1 MADITQK
8 IEQKTL
14 TIREAIEGAGKS
26 LSTSK
31 GAPNAFAKNIEAAG
45 LSLDDPW
52 SSLKEESFLRKL
64 NEVGTEGNF
73 VALLSVENELRRI
86 SSIGDISYPYSDVFS
101 PAGKARALELEK
113 AQQARRTKKFKG
125 VPEAKKS
132 LTALT
137 EGMSVIKDPRT
148 RAAVAFNALVP
159 LRPGEVA
166 GIKVDDIDF
175 ETGSFKESYRRV
187 NKIRNELDLPE
198 VALEIIRD
206 AAEKAQAEG
215 REYVFLDK
223 DIKDPKKATS
233 NFVNKMT
240 TGMKMPGGII
250 ERFKPFEKAMGR
262 AVAGASDIRK
272 IIPSIIASELG
283 YKTEASAIM
292 GHASFDETID
302 GMKGITRKHYVSQ
315 IITDEGTT
323 AKQALRALQNMYGEV
338 LGLSTLNEI
347 PVSMGVD
354 AAGLTTEGSA
364 RLAVIPKGSEIVG
377 TQVQGKLTDADLDLI
392 EQVREARKQ
401 ELRLQAA
408 TSEEA
413 ALQKEIAIGA
423 LDEEAERVKA
433 QKRIR
438 RQEIY
443 QEEKASR
450 LSPDGKTTQDAFT
463 PEVIE
468 KLKANGLWELFS
480 DKVEDVTEAVK
491 DIDLK
496 DVGKKTLQATGLA
509 ALGTAAYEFAR
520 DPLGTGAALATE
532 YGMEAAALAA
542 RAPAGVAAAVPMIMQ
557 PTTLASGE
565 LTPEDRMELIAT
577 EPADMLDE
585 STEDME
591 RMAIADAG
599 FVSRN
604 REPEASP
611 AQEEGFVRPRI
622 EITLD
627 DLPPERQAL
636 YK

>member
-1 MADITQK
+1 MSDITAK
-8 IEQKTL
+8 IKDQTL

-26 LSTSK
+26 LTTSK
-31 GAPNAFAKNIEAAG
+31 GAPNSFAKNIEAAG
-45 LSLDDPW
+45 LSLSDPW
-52 SSLKEESFLRKL
+52 SSVKEESFLREL
-64 NEVGTEGNF
+64 NKVGTEGNF
-73 VALLSVENELRRI
+73 VTFLTVENELRRL
-86 SSIGDISYPYSDVFS
+86 SSVGDIAYPYSDVFS
-101 PAGKARALELEK
+101 PEGKARGLKLEK

-125 VPEAKKS
+125 VPEAQKS

-137 EGMSVIKDPRT
+137 EGISVIKDPRT

-166 GIKVDDIDF
+166 GIRVDDIDF

-206 AAEKAQAEG
+206 AADKAKAEG
-215 REYVFLDK
+215 REYIFLDK
-223 DIKDPKKATS
+223 DVKDPKKATG
-233 NFVNKMT
+233 NFVNRMT
-240 TGMKMPGGII
+240 TGMKMPGGVI

-283 YKTEASAIM
+283 YTTEASAIM

-347 PVSMGVD
+347 PASMGVD
-354 AAGLTTEGSA
+354 AAGLTREGA
-364 RLAVIPKGSEIVG
+364 PRLTVIPKGSEIVG
-377 TQVQGKLTDADLDLI
+377 TQIQGTLSDADLGLMED
-392 EQVREARKQ
+392 VREARSQQLKLEATTAEKQ
-401 ELRLQAA
+401 RL
-408 TSEEA
+408 EMEA
-413 ALQKEIAIGA
+413 QMGE
-423 LDEEAERVKA
+423 LDEEAERVRA
-433 QKRIR
+433 QRRLR

-443 QEEKASR
+443 KEEKAAVTTD
-450 LSPDGKTTQDAFT
+450 SPDPKSMNDLTPELQEKLGKGGFDLDAF
-463 PEVIE
+463 
-468 KLKANGLWELFS
+468 LKG
-480 DKVEDVTEAVK
+480 
-491 DIDLK
+491 
-496 DVGKKTLQATGLA
+496 VGKKVGVA
-509 ALGTAAYEFAR
+509 ALIETGRQFVEA
-520 DPLGTGAALATE
+520 PLETGAALAQE

-542 RAPAGVAAAVPMIMQ
+542 RAPASVAAAVPMIMQ
-557 PTTLASGE
+557 PTAITGGE
-565 LTPEDRMELIAT
+565 MTPEARMEAAAM
-577 EPADMLDE
+577 EPANMLDE

-604 REPEASP
+604 REPETSP
-611 AQEEGFVRPRI
+611 APEAGF
-622 EITLD
+622 IT
-627 DLPPERQAL
+627 R
-636 YK
+636 

>member
-1 MADITQK
+1 MADITTK
-8 IEQKTL
+8 IGDQTL

-73 VALLSVENELRRI
+73 VTLLSVENELRRL
-86 SSIGDISYPYSDVFS
+86 SSVGDIAYPYSDVFS
-101 PAGKARALELEK
+101 PEGKARGLKLEK

-137 EGMSVIKDPRT
+137 EGISVIKDPRT

-166 GIKVDDIDF
+166 GIKVEDIDF

-206 AAEKAQAEG
+206 AAEKARAEG

-223 DIKDPKKATS
+223 DVKDPKKATS

-240 TGMKMPGGII
+240 TGMKMSGGVI

-283 YKTEASAIM
+283 YTTEASAIM

-347 PVSMGVD
+347 PASMGVD

-433 QKRIR
+433 QKRLR
-438 RQEIY
+438 KQEIY
-443 QEEKASR
+443 QEEKAKRAPSDETVPASNPEAR
-450 LSPDGKTTQDAFT
+450 ASLERRGFDAKGMAAAINKHLGRAGKLVGAAAVVETARQF
-463 PEVIE
+463 IE
-468 KLKANGLWELFS
+468 A
-480 DKVEDVTEAVK
+480 
-491 DIDLK
+491 
-496 DVGKKTLQATGLA
+496 
-509 ALGTAAYEFAR
+509 
-520 DPLGTGAALATE
+520 PLETGAAVASEIGLE
-532 YGMEAAALAA
+532 KALGLG
-542 RAPAGVAAAVPMIMQ
+542 PSVAATVALT
-557 PTTLASGE
+557 PTPTAGPE
-565 LTPEDRMELIAT
+565 LTQPQPRLRFDDDDFQYR
-577 EPADMLDE
+577 DE
-585 STEDME
+585 
-591 RMAIADAG
+591 G
-599 FVSRN
+599 FVSKEQADRN
-604 REPEASP
+604 REEAAGRAAEPIGFLSP
-611 AQEEGFVRPRI
+611 
-622 EITLD
+622 
-627 DLPPERQAL
+627 
-636 YK
+636 